1 MMTMK
6 KISNI
11 AILAFVV
18 LVILTIS
25 AWFIG
30 GQITMLN
37 AVAGFVSAMLVVAAS
52 AFGYYRLVDGA
63 GEVTT
68 NHNLPDITEQIDD
81 KYGLWDED
89 SEVLDD
95 PKELLKEQ
103 RLRLKRSKRGLKSI
117 VKTSKP
123 AISIYRLIAYVILI
137 VTVYKLISA
146 NMFEAVAFL
155 SGSTVAPLLVA
166 GYLYFKR

>member
-1 MMTMK
+1 MMTM
-6 KISNI
+6 IRNI
-11 AILAFVV
+11 VILAFLV

-30 GQITMLN
+30 GQITILN
-37 AVAGFVSAMLVVAAS
+37 AVAGYISAMLVVAAS

-63 GEVTT
+63 GEVAT

-89 SEVLDD
+89 SEVSDD
-95 PKELLKEQ
+95 PKELLQAEK
-103 RLRLKRSKRGLKSI
+103 LRLKRSKRGLKSI
-117 VKTSKP
+117 IKTSKP
-123 AISIYRLIAYVILI
+123 AISIYRLIAYTVLI
-137 VTVYKLISA
+137 VTVYKLISKDC
-146 NMFEAVAFL
+146 FDAVAFL
-155 SGSTVAPLLVA
+155 AGSTAAPLLVA

>member
-1 MMTMK
+1 M
-6 KISNI
+6 IRNI
-11 AILAFVV
+11 AILVFVV
-18 LVILTIS
+18 LVILAAS
-25 AWFIG
+25 AWSIG

-37 AVAGFVSAMLVVAAS
+37 TVAGFVSAMLVVAAS

-63 GEVTT
+63 GEVAA

-89 SEVLDD
+89 SEVPDD
-95 PKELLKEQ
+95 PKELLKEEKT
-103 RLRLKRSKRGLKSI
+103 RLKHSKRGLKSI

-146 NMFEAVAFL
+146 DIFDAVAFL
-155 SGSTVAPLLVA
+155 LGSTVAPLLVA
-166 GYLYFKR
+166 GYLYASQH

>member
-1 MMTMK
+1 M
-6 KISNI
+6 IRNI
-11 AILAFVV
+11 VILAFVV

-89 SEVLDD
+89 SDVIDN
-95 PKELLKEQ
+95 PKELLQAEK
-103 RLRLKRSKRGLKSI
+103 LRLKRSKRGLKSI
-117 VKTSKP
+117 IKTSKP
-123 AISIYRLIAYVILI
+123 AISIYRLIAYAVLI
-137 VTVYKLISA
+137 ATVYKLISKDCF
-146 NMFEAVAFL
+146 NAVAFL
-155 SGSTVAPLLVA
+155 SGTTAAPLLVA
-166 GYLYFKR
+166 GYLYYKRGF

>member
-1 MMTMK
+1 MTM
-6 KISNI
+6 IRNI
-11 AILAFVV
+11 TILAFVV
-18 LVILTIS
+18 LVILAAS

-37 AVAGFVSAMLVVAAS
+37 AVAGYISAILVVAAS

-89 SEVLDD
+89 SEVPDD
-95 PKELLKEQ
+95 PKELLKEE

-117 VKTSKP
+117 IKTSKP
-123 AISIYRLIAYVILI
+123 AISIYRLVAYIVLI
-137 VTVYKLISA
+137 ITVYKLISRDC
-146 NMFEAVAFL
+146 FEAVAFL
-155 SGSTVAPLLVA
+155 LGSTASPLLVA
-166 GYLYFKR
+166 GYLYFRR